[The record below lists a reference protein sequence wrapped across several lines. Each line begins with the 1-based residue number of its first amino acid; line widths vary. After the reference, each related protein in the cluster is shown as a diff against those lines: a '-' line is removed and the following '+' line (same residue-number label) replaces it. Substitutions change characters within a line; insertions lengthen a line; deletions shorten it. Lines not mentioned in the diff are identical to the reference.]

1 MEDLHIDFDVKCDN
15 RVNKEFATL
24 LVSTIKDALDQ
35 VTVSINFM
43 NNNFSK
49 RFDDLEARFVHM
61 RDDIAEAAKVA
72 QSALD
77 IETKIELN
85 WKNCE

>member
-1 MEDLHIDFDVKCDN
+1 MEDSHIDFDVKCHN

-43 NNNFSK
+43 ICVS
-49 RFDDLEARFVHM
+49 
-61 RDDIAEAAKVA
+61 I
-72 QSALD
+72 S
-77 IETKIELN
+77 
-85 WKNCE
+85 